1 MFSYSRLLQ
10 WFPKYFYLYP
20 SSHFFY
26 STAITRGIFFRGQS
40 YHIFHKVLLMHLR
53 STAILGRIVT
63 TILIVAL
70 KFCMFCPSLL
80 LPCTFYWVFFFS
92 SSSWLWHFVVYMA
105 YCYTYWPYPKNLT
118 DCWTQI
124 HHSGP
129 IHTRK
134 GLSGWLPCFTS
145 SMKTFQ
151 IFLTIQGGL
160 GLQPLIPHSFTRKEF
175 VISNSDSLS
184 VSPPIPPLP
193 SILYR
198 HFLLQ
203 NFCTFNL

>member
-1 MFSYSRLLQ
+1 M
-10 WFPKYFYLYP
+10 
-20 SSHFFY
+20 
-26 STAITRGIFFRGQS
+26 
-40 YHIFHKVLLMHLR
+40 
-53 STAILGRIVT
+53 AILWRTVT

-70 KFCMFCPSLL
+70 EFCMFCPSLL
-80 LPCTFYWVFFFS
+80 LPCTFYYESFFFS

-105 YCYTYWPYPKNLT
+105 YCYTYWPYAKNLT

-134 GLSGWLPCFTS
+134 GLSGWLTCFMS

-160 GLQPLIPHSFTRKEF
+160 GLQPLILPSFTRKEF

-184 VSPPIPPLP
+184 VSLPISPPPPP
-193 SILYR
+193 SYIGISSCKIFALLICKL
-198 HFLLQ
+198 HLFLGLRIIQ
-203 NFCTFNL
+203 YVKASLS

>member
-1 MFSYSRLLQ
+1 MKDCDHNPYRSL
-10 WFPKYFYLYP
+10 KILYVLP
-20 SSHFFY
+20 FF
-26 STAITRGIFFRGQS
+26 TAPL
-40 YHIFHKVLLMHLR
+40 Y
-53 STAILGRIVT
+53 
-63 TILIVAL
+63 
-70 KFCMFCPSLL
+70 LL
-80 LPCTFYWVFFFS
+80 LWVFFFS

-105 YCYTYWPYPKNLT
+105 YCYTYWPYAKNLT

-134 GLSGWLPCFTS
+134 GLSGWLTCFTS

-151 IFLTIQGGL
+151 IFLTIQGDL
-160 GLQPLIPHSFTRKEF
+160 GLQPLILPSFTRKEF

-184 VSPPIPPLP
+184 VSLPIPPLP
-193 SILYR
+193 SILFR

>member
-1 MFSYSRLLQ
+1 MKDCDHNPYRSL
-10 WFPKYFYLYP
+10 KILYVLP
-20 SSHFFY
+20 FF
-26 STAITRGIFFRGQS
+26 TAPL
-40 YHIFHKVLLMHLR
+40 Y
-53 STAILGRIVT
+53 
-63 TILIVAL
+63 
-70 KFCMFCPSLL
+70 LL
-80 LPCTFYWVFFFS
+80 LWVFFFS

-105 YCYTYWPYPKNLT
+105 YCYTYWPYAKNLT

-134 GLSGWLPCFTS
+134 GLSGLLTCFTS

-151 IFLTIQGGL
+151 IFLTIQGDL
-160 GLQPLIPHSFTRKEF
+160 GLQPLILPSFTRKEF

-184 VSPPIPPLP
+184 VSLPIPPLP
-193 SILYR
+193 SILFR